1 MKKIISAFLIT
12 VMILSAVAVSTS
24 AAGILLDANFA
35 NFNEEQFYSQFMPGA
50 FHVDDVEGVLYG
62 YSDAKALQSM
72 YEEDDSGVFINSA
85 NTWLTYDAAITFA
98 MADDDAVEWDRTV
111 NIAYCNDNLR
121 VKGLAESRDFFAFSY
136 DVQKMQFDVSHG
148 SHPGYNGDEFRLAD
162 PVARELDCEGN
173 TYYTMGMSVEK
184 NRIRFFF
191 ENELIYDLN
200 LAEHCIAESVAS
212 PFIFWN
218 DGNYMKIKNITVSSQ
233 GYLYPSTDNVGGGE
247 GTDATEATEATT
259 SKKVVDVTDD
269 SGNAV
274 TDEAGNKVTEE
285 IIITNALAADTNT
298 GGNAGGTSTTTGDSA
313 FIVVAALVATI
324 GCALIVRKVKAE

>member
-1 MKKIISAFLIT
+1 MKKIISVLIIAA
-12 VMILSAVAVSTS
+12 MMLSVIVVNTS
-24 AAGILLDANFA
+24 AAGLLLNADFSGYTEDMLYANFH
-35 NFNEEQFYSQFMPGA
+35 PGLFA
-50 FHVDDVEGVLYG
+50 VDDMEGVLYG
-62 YSDAKALQSM
+62 YCEAKALEST
-72 YEEDDSGVFINSA
+72 YHGDDSGIFDNTL
-85 NTWLTYDAAITFA
+85 NTWLTYDTSVEFCI
-98 MADDDAVEWDRTV
+98 ADDETVDWDRTINV
-111 NIAYCNDNLR
+111 AYCNDNLR
-121 VKGLAESRDFFAFSY
+121 VKGEADARTFITFSY
-136 DVQKMQFDVSHG
+136 NVQRQEFDISNG
-148 SHPGYNGDEFRLAD
+148 TFPSYNSEERLAD
-162 PVARELDCEGN
+162 PVAKELDCDG
-173 TYYTMGMSVEK
+173 TKYYTMGISVEK
-184 NRIRFFF
+184 NRIRCFF
-191 ENELIYDLN
+191 ENELIFDVDCTAY
-200 LAEHCIAESVAS
+200 CVAESINS
-212 PFIFWN
+212 PFFLWN
-218 DGNYMKIKNITVSSQ
+218 DGNYLKIKNISVSSQ